1 MREIQAMTE
10 AEWFRAIMDRNYLRV
25 KASVNDF
32 KGSRDID
39 GDTGL
44 IKAVR
49 GNDIEMIRIL
59 APHENRSVNRDGRT
73 ALIIA
78 AMHEYPEACSI
89 LAPYEKMVTLPDKR
103 TALMQ
108 AAATGSV
115 SCVRA
120 LTDHFFQEIDAQGWT
135 ALDYA
140 VTRGHYDCV
149 RILCETQKPTLEN
162 IDRCIAMAET
172 SKKDKILTFLTNY
185 KEHTYA
191 ARNDIP
197 SRDNRDR
204 SMTIGPEDTGMRASP
219 STAVSD
225 RYDSN
230 LLPLQTMHSRY
241 TEYSQSQSTATASP
255 GQKAFDL
262 QPNIHYDTLGPRQ
275 AATEMASYNKTGSK
289 PTPTESLDLYGILPR
304 RSPLGTLEYTS
315 QSRNC
320 IDPKDLSPHLVNYG
334 NNKSLISSVPPL
346 DPLHSYSSS
355 AHTSP
360 PHRLLSSRSLYSGAG
375 ESAADTVAELREL
388 RSSIERS
395 NQHQKALESQLNI
408 LQATIDSTIQRSLS
422 ASNYGHNSHKQTAN
436 QPLDGTFF
444 NGPITPSTHSNYG
457 APITVSQSLVAH
469 DYQKSSCQGTEYTP
483 DVATDY
489 SSSPSAPVRPLN
501 SYTRTSAI
509 DDLALTPNT
518 YVHAAQSQTT
528 QEQPY
533 STISGGP
540 YAPNTF
546 TESQQN
552 EGDVLDQDGTTV
564 LMLAAQANDSV
575 LLRENLH
582 LAKRVN
588 KVGKTALMFA
598 AERNNLEAVNLLV
611 TREAKIRA
619 FADNDYTA
627 LMYAA
632 QRGYADC
639 VRTLAQYE
647 SRLHSKMGY
656 TALMLAAQNNHVE
669 CTMILK
675 PYEAGMQTPSGLT
688 ALICAASNSNEEC
701 VKLLVDREATLSTTD
716 LSQQGAGFTAL
727 MAAARTG
734 SYGCTKILLPY
745 EAHLTQETGKSAQDW
760 ANESW
765 YSNSRTRDL
774 IYEYGVSSKT
784 TRV

>member
-1 MREIQAMTE
+1 MTHDIHALTE
-10 AEWFRAIMDRNYLRV
+10 AEWFRAVIDRNYLRV

-78 AMHEYPEACSI
+78 AMHEYPEACAI

-120 LTDHFFQEIDAQGWT
+120 LTEHFYQEIDSQGWT

-149 RILCETQKPTLEN
+149 RILCETQKPTIDN
-162 IDRCIAMAET
+162 IERCINMAET
-172 SKKDKILTFLTNY
+172 SKKDKILAFLKNY
-185 KEHTYA
+185 KEHAY
-191 ARNDIP
+191 P
-197 SRDNRDR
+197 SNNEALNRDK
-204 SMTIGPEDTGMRASP
+204 SMPVEQEYIKRHSSP
-219 STAVSD
+219 STVLSNV
-225 RYDSN
+225 YDSSHV
-230 LLPLQTMHSRY
+230 PMQTAHSKY
-241 TEYSQSQSTATASP
+241 TDYDDALKLTTSSP
-255 GQKAFDL
+255 EQKAFDP
-262 QPNIHYDTLGPRQ
+262 QPNIHYDILGPRQ
-275 AATEMASYNKTGSK
+275 AASEIASYNRSGDGTS
-289 PTPTESLDLYGILPR
+289 PSDTLDLYGITPH
-304 RSPLGTLEYTS
+304 RSPLGKFEYTP
-315 QSRNC
+315 QSHTY
-320 IDPKDLSPHLVNYG
+320 IDPKDMTPHLVNQK
-334 NNKSLISSVPPL
+334 NDKSLINSV
-346 DPLHSYSSS
+346 SSS
-355 AHTSP
+355 GTSYRHLSSTYTSP
-360 PHRLLSSRSLYSGAG
+360 LTRPLSSRPLSSKA
-375 ESAADTVAELREL
+375 EDFHAETVAELREL
-388 RSSIERS
+388 RDSIERS
-395 NQHQKALESQLNI
+395 NEHQRILEKQINT

-422 ASNYGHNSHKQTAN
+422 ASNHGNSSYKQTTY
-436 QPLDGTFF
+436 QPLDSALF
-444 NGPITPSTHSNYG
+444 NGPLTPSTHSSYG
-457 APITVSQSLVAH
+457 ERPTVSQTFMPHEHQRSIYH
-469 DYQKSSCQGTEYTP
+469 GTECTP

-489 SSSPSAPVRPLN
+489 SGSGVTSAYPLN
-501 SYTRTSAI
+501 NYTRTSVIEDTAI
-509 DDLALTPNT
+509 PQTSGSYAHTNHANT
-518 YVHAAQSQTT
+518 MSDPSHNEATASPYVHRSFVDIQPSRQDQDSIDADGNTLLMIAAQ
-528 QEQPY
+528 
-533 STISGGP
+533 
-540 YAPNTF
+540 N
-546 TESQQN
+546 
-552 EGDVLDQDGTTV
+552 
-564 LMLAAQANDSV
+564 NDNRFI
-575 LLRENLH
+575 RENLN

-588 KVGKTALMFA
+588 KFGKTALMFA

-611 TREAKIRA
+611 TREAKMRA
-619 FADNDYTA
+619 YADNDYTA

-701 VKLLVDREATLSTTD
+701 VKLLVDREATLGTTD

-734 SYGCTKILLPY
+734 SYGCVKILLPY
-745 EAHLTQETGKSAQDW
+745 EAHLKQETGKSPQDW

-774 IYEYGVSSKT
+774 IYEYSAFKP
-784 TRV
+784 

>member
-1 MREIQAMTE
+1 MHEVQALTE
-10 AEWFRAIMDRNYLRV
+10 AEWFRAVMDRNYLRV

-32 KGSRDID
+32 KGSRDLD

-49 GNDIEMIRIL
+49 CNDIEMVRIL

-120 LTDHFFQEIDAQGWT
+120 LVDHFFQEVDAQGWT

-191 ARNDIP
+191 ARSGIP
-197 SRDNRDR
+197 SRER
-204 SMTIGPEDTGMRASP
+204 SITIEHEDTGIRASP
-219 STAVSD
+219 STAISST
-225 RYDSN
+225 YDSN
-230 LLPLQTMHSRY
+230 LLPLQTMHSRS
-241 TEYSQSQSTATASP
+241 TEYGQSQSATVASP
-255 GQKAFDL
+255 GQKAFDP
-262 QPNIHYDTLGPRQ
+262 QPNIHYDLLGPRQ
-275 AATEMASYNKTGSK
+275 AATEIASYNRTGSK
-289 PTPTESLDLYGILPR
+289 PSPTESLDLHGILPR
-304 RSPLGTLEYTS
+304 RSPLGKLEYTP
-315 QSRNC
+315 QSHNY
-320 IDPKDLSPHLVNYG
+320 IDPKDLSSHLINYG
-334 NNKSLISSVPPL
+334 NNKSLINSVPPL
-346 DPLHSYSSS
+346 DPLRNYSSS
-355 AHTSP
+355 AYTSP
-360 PHRLLSSRSLYSGAG
+360 AHRPLSSRPLYSGTG
-375 ESAADTVAELREL
+375 NSAIDTVAELREL

-395 NQHQKALESQLNI
+395 NQHQKALESQLNV

-422 ASNYGHNSHKQTAN
+422 ASNYGRNSYKQTSN

-457 APITVSQSLVAH
+457 APVTTSQSLLAH
-469 DYQKSSCQGTEYTP
+469 DYQKNSYQGTEYTP

-489 SSSPSAPVRPLN
+489 SGSLSAPVHPLS

-509 DDLALTPNT
+509 DDLAPTPNT
-518 YVHAAQSQTT
+518 YVHTTLPQTT

-533 STISGGP
+533 NAVTGSP
-540 YAPNTF
+540 YAPNAF

-552 EGDVLDQDGTTV
+552 REDFLDQDGTTV
-564 LMLAAQANDSV
+564 LMLAAQANDSI
-575 LLRENLH
+575 LLRGNLH

-765 YSNSRTRDL
+765 YSNNKTRDL

-784 TRV
+784 IRV

>member
-1 MREIQAMTE
+1 MHDIRALTE
-10 AEWFRAIMDRNYLRV
+10 AEWFRAVMDRNYLRV

-39 GDTGL
+39 GDTAL

-49 GNDIEMIRIL
+49 GNDIEMVRIL
-59 APHENRSVNRDGRT
+59 APHENRGVNRDGRT

-120 LTDHFFQEIDAQGWT
+120 LADHFFQEIDSQGWT

-149 RILCETQKPTLEN
+149 RILCETQKPTLDN
-162 IDRCIAMAET
+162 IERCINMAET
-172 SKKDKILTFLTNY
+172 SQKDRILAFLNNY
-185 KEHTYA
+185 KEHAYA
-191 ARNDIP
+191 PKGEAL
-197 SRDNRDR
+197 SRDR
-204 SMTIGPEDTGMRASP
+204 SLHIEDTGARSSP
-219 STAVSD
+219 NTVVSNV
-225 RYDSN
+225 YDSSYI
-230 LLPLQTMHSRY
+230 PVQTTHSRHIDHD
-241 TEYSQSQSTATASP
+241 ESLKLTASSP
-255 GQKAFDL
+255 GQKAFDP
-262 QPNIHYDTLGPRQ
+262 QPNIHYDILGPRQ
-275 AATEMASYNKTGSK
+275 AAAEIASYNRTGSG
-289 PTPTESLDLYGILPR
+289 PSPSESLDLHGITPR
-304 RSPLGTLEYTS
+304 RSPLGNLEYTP
-315 QSRNC
+315 QSHSY
-320 IDPKDLSPHLVNYG
+320 IDPRDMAPHLVNQK
-334 NNKSLISSVPPL
+334 NDKSLINSVSSSGTHHRYSSPTYTSPL
-346 DPLHSYSSS
+346 TRPLSSHLSYSGVG
-355 AHTSP
+355 
-360 PHRLLSSRSLYSGAG
+360 SGAKDFHA
-375 ESAADTVAELREL
+375 ETVAEIREL
-388 RSSIERS
+388 RNSIERS
-395 NQHQKALESQLNI
+395 NEHQKALENQLNT
-408 LQATIDSTIQRSLS
+408 LQATIESTIQRSLS
-422 ASNYGHNSHKQTAN
+422 ASNYGHSPHKHVSN
-436 QPLDGTFF
+436 QQLDGDFF
-444 NGPITPSTHSNYG
+444 NGPLTPSTHSSYG
-457 APITVSQSLVAH
+457 PAATSQSFMPRNHQRSAH
-469 DYQKSSCQGTEYTP
+469 HGTECTP

-489 SSSPSAPVRPLN
+489 SGLGIAPICPL
-501 SYTRTSAI
+501 STYARTSAI
-509 DDLALTPNT
+509 EDPAPSQMSMSHTPMT
-518 YVHAAQSQTT
+518 YVQTMHEQSYNTADASPYVPRSFTEIPIAGQDSVDPDGNTILMIAAQ
-528 QEQPY
+528 
-533 STISGGP
+533 
-540 YAPNTF
+540 N
-546 TESQQN
+546 
-552 EGDVLDQDGTTV
+552 
-564 LMLAAQANDSV
+564 NDN
-575 LLRENLH
+575 LLVRENLN

-611 TREAKIRA
+611 TREAKMRA
-619 FADNDYTA
+619 YADNDYTA

-734 SYGCTKILLPY
+734 SYGCAKILLPY
-745 EAHLTQETGKSAQDW
+745 EAHLNQETGKSPQDW

-774 IYEYGVSSKT
+774 IYEYSASKS
-784 TRV
+784 TRL

>member
-1 MREIQAMTE
+1 MHDIHALTE
-10 AEWFRAIMDRNYLRV
+10 AEWFRAVMDRNYLRV

-49 GNDIEMIRIL
+49 GNDIEMVRIL
-59 APHENRSVNRDGRT
+59 APHENRGVNRDGRT

-120 LTDHFFQEIDAQGWT
+120 LVDHFFQEVDAQGWT

-140 VTRGHYDCV
+140 VSRGHYDCV

-162 IDRCIAMAET
+162 LDRCIALSET
-172 SKKDKILTFLTNY
+172 SKKDKIHAFLTNY
-185 KEHTYA
+185 KDHAYA
-191 ARNDIP
+191 AKDDTVGRV
-197 SRDNRDR
+197 R
-204 SMTIGPEDTGMRASP
+204 SMRIEPEDAGMRASP
-219 STAVSD
+219 STAISST
-225 RYDSN
+225 YDSAH
-230 LLPLQTMHSRY
+230 LPLQTTYNRY
-241 TEYSQSQSTATASP
+241 VEHEDPRGTATMSP
-255 GQKAFDL
+255 GQKAFDP
-262 QPNIHYDTLGPRQ
+262 QPNIHYDILGPRH
-275 AATEMASYNKTGSK
+275 AAAEIASYNRTGSGTS
-289 PTPTESLDLYGILPR
+289 PSESLDTYGILPR
-304 RSPLGTLEYTS
+304 QSPLGGLEYTP
-315 QSRNC
+315 QSRSY
-320 IDPKDLSPHLVNYG
+320 IDTRDLSPHLVNQK
-334 NNKSLISSVPPL
+334 NDKSLINSVPPSGTFRYS
-346 DPLHSYSSS
+346 PSTHTSSS
-355 AHTSP
+355 SRP
-360 PHRLLSSRSLYSGAG
+360 MSSRPFYSELGT
-375 ESAADTVAELREL
+375 SNLDTAAELREL

-395 NQHQKALESQLNI
+395 NQHQKALESQLNV
-408 LQATIDSTIQRSLS
+408 LQATLDSTIQRSLS
-422 ASNYGHNSHKQTAN
+422 ASNHGNSPHKQN
-436 QPLDGTFF
+436 SSYPQDGILF

-457 APITVSQSLVAH
+457 PPVTVSQSLEPRG
-469 DYQKSSCQGTEYTP
+469 YQKSAYHATECTP

-489 SSSPSAPVRPLN
+489 SGSLAAPTRPLN
-501 SYTRTSAI
+501 SYTRTSVI
-509 DDLALTPNT
+509 EDLPPASEPYKPTG
-518 YVHAAQSQTT
+518 QFQTM
-528 QEQPY
+528 QDQPY
-533 STISGGP
+533 NTAASGS
-540 YAPNTF
+540 YAPRSF
-546 TESQQN
+546 TESQHSGN
-552 EGDVLDQDGTTV
+552 EYFDQDGNTI
-564 LMLAAQANDSV
+564 LMIAAQSKDNA

-588 KVGKTALMFA
+588 KLGKTALMFA
-598 AERNNLEAVNLLV
+598 AEQNNLEAVNLLV
-611 TREAKIRA
+611 TREAKARA

-688 ALICAASNSNEEC
+688 ALICAASNGNDEC
-701 VKLLVDREATLSTTD
+701 VKLLVDREATMSTTD
-716 LSQQGAGFTAL
+716 LSQQGSGFTAL

-745 EAHLTQETGKSAQDW
+745 EAHLVQETGKTAQDW

-765 YSNSRTRDL
+765 YSNSKTRDL
-774 IYEYGVSSKT
+774 IYEYGVSKA
-784 TRV
+784 TRM